1 MVAAVAVG
9 TAVLVVS
16 DTGELV
22 TEQLGAA
29 EQSAALATQWPQEAS
44 ETPGLVWGKTAV
56 CEWQT
61 EHCLGFKL
69 VCSFNSKLGGESVCR
84 EKSFL

>member
-1 MVAAVAVG
+1 VVAAVAVG

-29 EQSAALATQWPQEAS
+29 EQSAALATQ
-44 ETPGLVWGKTAV
+44 
-56 CEWQT
+56 
-61 EHCLGFKL
+61 
-69 VCSFNSKLGGESVCR
+69 
-84 EKSFL
+84 